1 MSSKVN
7 FSNQTLWILV
17 DELVQIEPD
26 VQWTTDEFV
35 EQAHIESWN
44 LDEYSDEGYMALK
57 HMLLRLTVPKE
68 KWGTIK
74 RDEYLELLKEKYL
87 QTLALEP

>member
-44 LDEYSDEGYMALK
+44 LDEYSEQGYVALK
-57 HMLLRLTVPKE
+57 HMLYRLVVPKE
-68 KWGTIK
+68 KWGK
-74 RDEYLELLKEKYL
+74 VESQEYLELLKEKYL